1 MVLVILFYTKEY
13 YLLGDLMKR
22 YLKALMYTGIGIL
35 GLTLIVTILHYFN
48 LLNETVVNVIKLL
61 TTIISIGIGG
71 FIVGKACEKKGW
83 LEGLKY
89 AGIIIVIFALLTL
102 IFKLG
107 FTINTLIYY
116 LIIVISSTIG
126 SMIGINMKDEKK

>member
-1 MVLVILFYTKEY
+1 
-13 YLLGDLMKR
+13 MKI

-48 LLNETVVNVIKLL
+48 LLNETVLNVTKLL
-61 TTIISIGIGG
+61 ITIISIGVGG
-71 FIVGKACEKKGW
+71 YIVGKACDKKGW

-89 AGIIIVIFALLTL
+89 AGIMIVIFALLTL
-102 IFKLG
+102 MFKLG

-116 LIIVISSTIG
+116 SIIIIASTIG
-126 SMIGINMKDEKK
+126 SMIGINMKDENK